1 MARREALLP
10 VLTFLVGLSLHGIDQ
25 TLHFRAG
32 PIPALVTAPLV
43 AGLTYRYFQP
53 DTTIRR
59 LVVVVGWG
67 AVGSGL
73 SLLGVYLHATSYQL
87 PRAMTELEMVLY
99 DLGLFLWFVLALT
112 SAYALGARVAGRYR
126 LVALLS
132 GPLLQAAWVLVIVF
146 VVEVGL
152 FG

>member
-10 VLTFLVGLSLHGIDQ
+10 VLTFFVGLSLHGIDQ

-43 AGLTYRYFQP
+43 AGLTYRYLQP
-53 DTTIRR
+53 DTTNRR
-59 LVVVVGWG
+59 LVVVLGWG
-67 AVGSGL
+67 IIGSVL

-87 PRAMTELEMVLY
+87 PRAMTEPEMVLY
-99 DLGLFLWFVLALT
+99 DLGLFLWFVVSLS
-112 SAYALGARVAGRYR
+112 SAYALGARFAGQRRFVAI
-126 LVALLS
+126 LS

-152 FG
+152 YG